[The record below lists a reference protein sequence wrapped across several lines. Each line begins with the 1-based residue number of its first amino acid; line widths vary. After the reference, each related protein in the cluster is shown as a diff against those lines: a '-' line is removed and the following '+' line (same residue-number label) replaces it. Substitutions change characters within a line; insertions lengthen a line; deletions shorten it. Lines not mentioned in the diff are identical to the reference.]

1 MGLDTYAAR
10 LRGGNVFFLSDDDK
24 NAFAKAG
31 LNHLCYGIFS
41 AAPWAFRGKVYN
53 ALVVEVTGVSLYQ
66 EYIQPCTVVEMAEK
80 LGQLDA
86 KRTADLSDRYS
97 RSVDE
102 IRDLI
107 KFFAICAERGLGLV
121 GWW

>member
-1 MGLDTYAAR
+1 MGLDTYAAK
-10 LRGGNVFFLSDDDK
+10 LRGGNVFLSDDDK
-24 NAFAKAG
+24 NAFAKAR
-31 LNHLCYGIFS
+31 LNHICYGIFS

-66 EYIQPCTVVEMAEK
+66 EYIQPRTVAQMAKK

-86 KRTADLSDRYS
+86 KRIADLSDRYS

-107 KFFAICAERGLGLV
+107 KFFAICAERGLGLA